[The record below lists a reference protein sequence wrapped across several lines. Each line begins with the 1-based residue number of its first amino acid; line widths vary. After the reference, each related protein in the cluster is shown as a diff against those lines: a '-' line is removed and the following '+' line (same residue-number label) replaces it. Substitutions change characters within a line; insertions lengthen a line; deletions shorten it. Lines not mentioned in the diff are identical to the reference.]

1 MFRAKKFL
9 KVAAT
14 FTALVMA
21 VTLVAACS
29 GGGSSASGP
38 LVIYSGRSEALIGDL
53 LKTFTQET
61 GIEVEVRYGDSGE
74 LAAQL
79 LTEGSASP
87 ADVFFSQDAGALG
100 ALSQK
105 NRFEVLPDNIL
116 SLVPERFRAANGEW
130 VGVSGRVRVIAYDTK
145 KVTNPPTT
153 IDELLDPKWKGKI
166 GFAPTNASWQSFV
179 TALRVERGEQGAE
192 QWLREFAANNP
203 RPYEKNSAVLDGIA
217 NGQIELGLVNHYY
230 LYERKNAK
238 GNETVAIANSY
249 AKSGDV
255 GGLVNVAGVGILDST
270 KKTEKAQ
277 QFVEFLLSPTAQNY
291 FATKT
296 FEFPLVSG
304 IALGNPDLP
313 NLTTLV
319 GPNVDLSDLSSLA
332 ETQALL
338 QKVGLLTK

>member
-14 FTALVMA
+14 FTAVVMA

-130 VGVSGRVRVIAYDTK
+130 VGVSGRVRVIAYDTN
-145 KVTNPPTT
+145 KVSNPPTT

-230 LYERKNAK
+230 LYERKNSK
-238 GNETVAIANSY
+238 GAANVAIANSY

-277 QFVEFLLSPTAQNY
+277 QFVEFSFVAYCTKLFRHQN
-291 FATKT
+291 F
-296 FEFPLVSG
+296 
-304 IALGNPDLP
+304 
-313 NLTTLV
+313 
-319 GPNVDLSDLSSLA
+319 
-332 ETQALL
+332 
-338 QKVGLLTK
+338 

>member
-1 MFRAKKFL
+1 MFRAKKFG
-9 KVAAT
+9 KVVAIAMAA
-14 FTALVMA
+14 VMS
-21 VTLVAACS
+21 VSLLAACS

-38 LVIYSGRSEALIGDL
+38 LVIYSGRSEALVGDL

-61 GIEVEVRYGDSGE
+61 GIEIEVRYGDSGE

-79 LTEGSASP
+79 LTESSASP

-105 NRFEVLPDNIL
+105 DRFEVLPDSIL
-116 SLVPERFRAANGEW
+116 SQVPERFRATNGEW
-130 VGVSGRVRVIAYDTK
+130 VGVSGRVRVIAYDTN
-145 KVTNPPTT
+145 KVTNPPAS
-153 IDELLDPKWKGKI
+153 IDEVLDPKWKGKI

-192 QWLREFAANNP
+192 QWLRQFAANDP
-203 RPYEKNSAVLDGIA
+203 KPFEKNSAVLDGIA
-217 NGQIELGLVNHYY
+217 NGQVEIGLVNHYY
-230 LYERKNAK
+230 VYERKNSK
-238 GNETVAIANSY
+238 GAANVAIANSY

-255 GGLVNVAGVGILDST
+255 GGLVNVAGVGILATT

-296 FEFPLVSG
+296 FEFPLVAG
-304 IALGNPDLP
+304 IALGNPELP

>member
-1 MFRAKKFL
+1 MSRAKNFGKFAAVIAV
-9 KVAAT
+9 VAMIL
-14 FTALVMA
+14 AL
-21 VTLVAACS
+21 LSACG

-38 LVIYSGRSEALIGDL
+38 LVIYSGRSEALVGDL
-53 LKTFTQET
+53 FKTFTQET
-61 GIEVEVRYGDSGE
+61 GIDVEVRYGDSGE

-100 ALSQK
+100 ALSQS
-105 NRFEVLPDNIL
+105 NRFSVLPDNVL
-116 SLVPERFRAANGEW
+116 SQVPERFRAANGTW
-130 VGVSGRVRVIAYDTK
+130 VGVSGRVRVIAYDTN

-192 QWLREFAANNP
+192 QWLRQFAANDP
-203 RPYEKNSAVLDGIA
+203 RAYEKNSAVLDGIA
-217 NGQIELGLVNHYY
+217 NGQVELGLVNHYY

-238 GNETVAIANSY
+238 GADTVAIANSY
-249 AKSGDV
+249 AKEGDV
-255 GGLVNVAGVGILDST
+255 GGLVNVAGVGILSST

-291 FATKT
+291 FSTKT
-296 FEFPLVSG
+296 FEFPLVGG
-304 IALGNPDLP
+304 IALGNPELP
-313 NLTTLV
+313 NLNTLV

-332 ETQALL
+332 QTQALL